1 MTRATPY
8 HISITLCIFL
18 QPPVSAP
25 KSNWPTLNISC
36 SPTRQPPPSL
46 ATQAQPSLP
55 VCSAVLCSTRSSA
68 LSAGD
73 RLFGIYPLLLC
84 LSLHLQP
91 FMAVKSSL
99 SSPLS
104 LPLPLPSPSSPTYPP
119 TLQLNSFHHP
129 LTAPSPPAA
138 TAPNPILLKT
148 VIEQRGMLGLGLL
161 LGVLS
166 LQEEFG

>member
-1 MTRATPY
+1 MTQATLS
-8 HISITLCIFL
+8 HVSVTCCIFL
-18 QPPVSAP
+18 QSPVSMP
-25 KSNWPTLNISC
+25 KSNWRTLNISY
-36 SPTRQPPPSL
+36 SPTRQPPPSPPSL
-46 ATQAQPSLP
+46 AQPILP
-55 VCSAVLCSTRSSA
+55 VCCAVLCSTRSSA

-104 LPLPLPSPSSPTYPP
+104 FSSPLSPPFTLHLSSFQPSSP
-119 TLQLNSFHHP
+119 
-129 LTAPSPPAA
+129 SPPSISAR
-138 TAPNPILLKT
+138 NPILLKT

-166 LQEEFG
+166 LQEKFG